1 MEALIV
7 LAVAG
12 LAAVAVW
19 AVRGRTH
26 TQPFASVVDTTR
38 RGPPT
43 AVGGGGM
50 SSAGSAPE
58 TAAASTATVD
68 TRERDDVLRKEER
81 ILQREQSLE
90 ARIAA
95 DEDPAQPARARE
107 VVHPF
112 LLARAAS
119 T

>member
-1 MEALIV
+1 LTSTNGV
-7 LAVAG
+7 
-12 LAAVAVW
+12 
-19 AVRGRTH
+19 GRE
-26 TQPFASVVDTTR
+26 P
-38 RGPPT
+38 
-43 AVGGGGM
+43 
-50 SSAGSAPE
+50 
-58 TAAASTATVD
+58 
-68 TRERDDVLRKEER
+68 
-81 ILQREQSLE
+81 LE